1 MNIIEEINKL
11 NNLIYYFNTIRGSPE
26 GLKVCE
32 DIHLRID
39 NIRLDI
45 KQNYELLIN
54 TIDILLSEIFDK
66 NKNNVSLV
74 NVNLLKSIINE
85 KL

>member
-26 GLKVCE
+26 GLKVGE
-32 DIHLRID
+32 DIKLRID